1 MNDKLYLIGYFLMI
15 LYSLWRLKIDEKHR
29 GINGFT
35 AGMFMVIFIYKSA
48 PLFTDFFMNWFLR

>member
-1 MNDKLYLIGYFLMI
+1 MSNKLYLIGYLLMI
-15 LYSLWRLKIDEKHR
+15 LHSLWRLKVDEKHR

-48 PLFTDFFMNWFLR
+48 PLFIEFFTS